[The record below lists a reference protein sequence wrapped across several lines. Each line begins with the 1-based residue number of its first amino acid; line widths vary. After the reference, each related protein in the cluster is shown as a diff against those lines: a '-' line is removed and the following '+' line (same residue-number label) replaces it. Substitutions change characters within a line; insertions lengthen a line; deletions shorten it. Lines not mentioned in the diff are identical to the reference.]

1 MASLRDG
8 SFDSEETVTV
18 PLPPTLLPDAIVD
31 ELRTVVESPHV
42 TPEDRST
49 ARAMLNEHEEAKALE
64 QQNSDIMTPALR
76 ARMKDFQQARD
87 TQFSKG
93 KHRVQFSAND
103 SDPVAPTT
111 KVTTAS
117 TEQQAQPDDVG
128 SNSSQE
134 QNKNKNQYGTYWWR
148 KRFDK
153 QQEAQFDEQGETLHE
168 HPVYIGAGHPWL

>member
-8 SFDSEETVTV
+8 SIDSEETVTV
-18 PLPPTLLPDAIVD
+18 PSPPTLLPDVIVD

-64 QQNSDIMTPALR
+64 QQNSDVVTPALR
-76 ARMKDFQQARD
+76 ARMQNFQQTQD
-87 TQFSKG
+87 TQRSKG

-111 KVTTAS
+111 RDCKAQVVNAYDNKDGACIPAKYLVSLLMGVVT
-117 TEQQAQPDDVG
+117 
-128 SNSSQE
+128 SSQ
-134 QNKNKNQYGTYWWR
+134 R
-148 KRFDK
+148 MRRS
-153 QQEAQFDEQGETLHE
+153 
-168 HPVYIGAGHPWL
+168 